1 MIAIQCSL
9 VHKDISIGIHNIPLF
24 KNFFSNVAANKM
36 NAGQRLS

>member
-24 KNFFSNVAANKM
+24 KDFFSNVAANKLH
-36 NAGQRLS
+36 AGRHLS